1 MTTRTEG
8 KIKDCVSL
16 KEQYKYYKEEYSN
29 PVDYKT
35 YVKYIKE
42 CNKELLNDIVNEAND
57 VELPYRIGILHVV
70 KFERSYANKKKWA
83 IDFNETRKKG
93 FTVYFDQEYIY
104 KWRWGKTHTIV
115 KNKNKYKFT
124 ASRGAKRMVP
134 KALKSKV
141 DYFTI

>member
-1 MTTRTEG
+1 MTKRTKG

-16 KEQYKYYKEEYSN
+16 KESYNYYKTEYDN

-35 YVKYIKE
+35 FTKYIKE
-42 CNKELLNDIVNEAND
+42 CNQEILSSVVDEADD
-57 VELPYRIGILHVV
+57 VELPYRLGLLHIV
-70 KFERSYANKKKWA
+70 KYERSYANKKKWA

-93 FTVYFDQEYIY
+93 FTVYFEQDYIY

-124 ASRGAKRMVP
+124 AARTAKRMVP
-134 KALKSKV
+134 AALARKV
-141 DYFTI
+141 DYYTL